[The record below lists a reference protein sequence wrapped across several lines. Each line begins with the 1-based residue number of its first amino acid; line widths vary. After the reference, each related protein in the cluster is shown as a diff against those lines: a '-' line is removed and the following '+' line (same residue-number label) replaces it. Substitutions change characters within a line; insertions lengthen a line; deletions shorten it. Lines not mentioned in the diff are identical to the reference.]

1 MSQSIQNNK
10 FILNFPNGKLDLRTI
25 HFKETMEQDK
35 INVNS
40 MQISVKYEEKNDIK
54 MEFLRKEV
62 INKIFKKENERN
74 VHLKF
79 DAKMLGGLITK
90 EMMINFAG
98 VGKSLWTHF
107 LRKIMGTYA
116 IQLPSSLI
124 SERCEIETI
133 DLELLQSV
141 KEKRFLLFED
151 VQTMDLDLLK
161 MYYDN
166 DCFLEAKCQINCTK
180 LPVMLGNEESL
191 KTVTLV
197 PFGAQISIT
206 IDADIL
212 SDEFIEEYGIQ
223 LIHILLEY
231 FDEE

>member
-1 MSQSIQNNK
+1 MSQSIQK
-10 FILNFPNGKLDLRTI
+10 DQFILNFPNGKLDLRTI
-25 HFKETMEQDK
+25 KFKKTMEQDK
-35 INVNS
+35 SNVNS
-40 MQISVKYEEKNDIK
+40 TQISVKYEERNDIK
-54 MEFLRKEV
+54 INFLRKEV
-62 INKIFKKENERN
+62 INRIFKTKNERN

-79 DAKMLGGLITK
+79 DAKMLGGLNTNK
-90 EMMINFAG
+90 MMINFAG
-98 VGKSLWTHF
+98 VGKSLWTQF
-107 LRKIMGTYA
+107 LCKIMGTYA
-116 IQLPSSLI
+116 AQLPSSLI
-124 SERCEIETI
+124 SDKSEI
-133 DLELLQSV
+133 DLELLKYV

-180 LPVMLGNEESL
+180 LPVMLGNEEIL

-206 IDADIL
+206 IDKDIL
-212 SDEFIEEYGIQ
+212 SNEFIEEYGSQ

-231 FDEE
+231 FDEK